1 MFKKLFVFIL
11 FSLSLAGFAKA
22 DLNVKARTAILQD
35 FYSGEIIYEKSAV
48 ECVFL
53 EAQIPF

>member
-1 MFKKLFVFIL
+1 MFKKIFVFIL

-35 FYSGEIIYEKSAV
+35 FYSGEIIYEK
-48 ECVFL
+48 
-53 EAQIPF
+53 EADIPYILLQ